1 MANKTMFSTRLPTD
15 TVAAIQRHAT
25 LNKQSQSE
33 ALTALLDSALDMSG
47 RDGLEARLAAAE
59 AKIQEQERI
68 VRRHT
73 GKATPNSKR
82 VSLAVTLA
90 EAAALDKAATNAGM
104 TRGEFLR
111 ERVFGGDRTRRPL
124 PAPRP
129 ALPA

>member
-1 MANKTMFSTRLPTD
+1 MANKTMFSTRLPTA
-15 TVAAIQRHAT
+15 TVEAIQRHAT

-33 ALTALLDSALDMSG
+33 ALTAMLDSALDMSG
-47 RDGLEARLAAAE
+47 RDGLEQRLAAAE

-73 GKATPNSKR
+73 GKATPTVKR
-82 VSLAVTLA
+82 ISLGVTLA
-90 EAAALDKAATNAGM
+90 EAAAVDKAATNAGM

-111 ERVFGGDRTRRPL
+111 ERVFGSDRTRRPL